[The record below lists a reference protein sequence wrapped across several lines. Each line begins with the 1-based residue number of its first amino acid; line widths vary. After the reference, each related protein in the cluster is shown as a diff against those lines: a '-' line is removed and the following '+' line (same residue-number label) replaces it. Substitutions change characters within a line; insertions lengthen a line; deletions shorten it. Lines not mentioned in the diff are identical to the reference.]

1 MEIVKVKILF
11 FAKASELSG
20 TKETHLLIPTTIT
33 ALFLI
38 NKIVNQFGLQSI
50 SNNILLSVNQEYVKK
65 DSENQLCLKEGDEIA
80 IIPPIS
86 GGERNIY
93 LY

>member
-11 FAKASELSG
+11 FAKAAELSG
-20 TKETHLLIPTTIT
+20 TKETHLLVPPNITT
-33 ALFLI
+33 LHLI

-50 SNNILLSVNQEYVKK
+50 SNNILLSVNQEYVKN
-65 DSENQLCLKEGDEIA
+65 DGENHLCLKEGDEIA

-86 GGERNIY
+86 GG
-93 LY
+93 